1 MDTLH
6 RYSCDIKGMEPP
18 RRFTCPFR
26 YEPHPLCVAAAGEVR
41 RYLASQP
48 RWRRELAAG
57 KMLGVLVVDDGDGRR
72 GFLAAFSGTLAGS
85 AVHDYFVPPVCDIY
99 APGSE
104 FRRGERAIT
113 ALNRR
118 IEAMETDENYRRAC
132 DELARLDR
140 EQADRERAF
149 AARRD
154 EAKRCRDAL
163 RAEGITVGQERE
175 LIAQSQWY
183 KAELK
188 RIRREGERRHA
199 EAVAGL
205 AAHEALVVALKRER
219 KARSEALQRRLF
231 EMFVVTN
238 ARGES
243 ADLLTVFERERHC
256 LPPAGAGECCAPRL
270 LQYAFAHGLKPL
282 CMAEFWVGDGGGLR
296 RNGNFYPA
304 CDSKC
309 RPILNFMLRGMDVDD
324 PFATVQTLDV
334 PIVYRDEWI
343 VVVDK
348 PAGLLSVP
356 GRLAGT
362 SVETLLASRGINAR
376 AAHRLDMDTSGLL
389 VLATTPEVYRL
400 LQGLFAARKVEKTY
414 EALVV
419 GIPSHHEGTISL
431 PLAPDYDNRPLQ
443 RVDRAHGAPAT
454 THYRVLAPDNAG
466 RHAITRLELRPATG
480 RTHQLRL
487 HCASPMGLNT
497 PILGD
502 PLYNNTAPSAVA
514 TPSAAAPSR
523 LHLHAR
529 SLAFRHPVTG
539 APLHLTAPT
548 PF

>member
-48 RWRRELAAG
+48 QWRHELAAG

-104 FRRGERAIT
+104 FRRGERDIT

-163 RAEGITVGQERE
+163 RTEGITAGQERE

-205 AAHEALVVALKRER
+205 AAHEARVEALKRER

-270 LQYAFAHGLKPL
+270 LQYAFTHGLKPL

-309 RPILNFMLRGMDVDD
+309 RPILNFMLEGIGVDD
-324 PFATVQTLDV
+324 PFAGFDDV
-334 PIVYRDEWI
+334 EIPIIYEDQWLL
-343 VVVDK
+343 VVDK
-348 PAGLLSVP
+348 PIGVLSVS
-356 GRLAGT
+356 GRNGRPHVAA
-362 SVETLLASRGINAR
+362 LLARDGFLQ

-389 VLATTPEVYRL
+389 VLAKTPEVL
-400 LQGLFAARKVEKTY
+400 ATLQRQFENREVTKTY

-419 GIPSHHEGTISL
+419 GTPPVLEGTIDL
-431 PLAPDYDNRPLQ
+431 PLAPDHDARPLH
-443 RVDRAHGAPAT
+443 RVDPAHGLPAITRYRVITPIGNAT
-454 THYRVLAPDNAG
+454 TGTPQP
-466 RHAITRLELRPATG
+466 AITRLELTPLTG

-502 PLYNNTAPSAVA
+502 PLYNNTASLP
-514 TPSAAAPSR
+514 APSR

-529 SLAFRHPVTG
+529 SITFRHPVTLES
-539 APLHLTAPT
+539 LHLIAPT